1 VTPRLFRVLLF
12 IGACAVLL
20 SASAKAEDTAG
31 IRITVY
37 NNYGYNAAPPLPGDN
52 RKVGTV
58 VVPAINQDFD
68 SQPLFY
74 MYEDFAVKY
83 EGFITAPCTCP
94 VEFMAQA
101 DDGTKLYLDGVLIT
115 NDWRDKGG
123 GGSVSQPV
131 QFQEGVSKQIT
142 LWFYENG
149 GGAWVELWWMV
160 ENEWMIVP
168 DSAFSTMAVWTTTTT
183 TTTTVPP
190 TTEPLTTSSSSTSSS
205 TTTTLPDPTTTT
217 STLSLATSTLP
228 STTTT
233 VSPSSSTASSTSSS
247 IVQTTTTMIPTTTST
262 IASEVTVSVPE
273 ASSSTSSPPT
283 TQVTTTTIQN
293 GNTVPEEVTPEQA
306 TELATNPEVLAEITG
321 EEATQIFEAL
331 VVEDLNEEQLTA
343 LVAAVQDAPTA
354 VRKAFEESINVF
366 GGAVDTYVPVGS
378 TVPVGTRRA
387 LIAINIMSSLMV
399 LPTKRK

>member
-1 VTPRLFRVLLF
+1 M
-12 IGACAVLL
+12 
-20 SASAKAEDTAG
+20 
-31 IRITVY
+31 
-37 NNYGYNAAPPLPGDN
+37 
-52 RKVGTV
+52 
-58 VVPAINQDFD
+58 VVPSVNQNFD

-83 EGFITAPCTCP
+83 EGFITAPCTCAIQ
-94 VEFMAQA
+94 FMAQA

-131 QFQEGVSKQIT
+131 QFEQGVSKQIT

-149 GGAWVELWWMV
+149 GGAWVQLWWMV
-160 ENEWMIVP
+160 DNEWVIVP
-168 DSAFSTMAVWTTTTT
+168 DSAFSTLAVWTTTTMAT
-183 TTTTVPP
+183 TTSTTS
-190 TTEPLTTSSSSTSSS
+190 EPLTTSSSSTSSS
-205 TTTTLPDPTTTT
+205 TTTTLPDPPTTT
-217 STLSLATSTLP
+217 STLNLATSTLP

-233 VSPSSSTASSTSSS
+233 VSQSSSTASSTSSS
-247 IVQTTTTMIPTTTST
+247 TPPTTTMTIPTTTST
-262 IASEVTVSVPE
+262 TVSEVTVSVPE
-273 ASSSTSSPPT
+273 ASSSTSSLPIAP
-283 TQVTTTTIQN
+283 VTTTTIQN

-387 LIAINIMSSLMV
+387 LIAINIMSSLIA